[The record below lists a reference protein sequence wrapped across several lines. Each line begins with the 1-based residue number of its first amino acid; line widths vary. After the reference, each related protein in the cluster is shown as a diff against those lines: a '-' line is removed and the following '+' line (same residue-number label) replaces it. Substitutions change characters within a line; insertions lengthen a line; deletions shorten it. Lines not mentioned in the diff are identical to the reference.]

1 MTNVSTRLYLTT
13 YSKLITNTSIRMEN
27 LFVISV
33 VIRYQES
40 KLSQSIKGFYMKESN
55 SIASSA
61 TFIQHQWY
69 ILFNT
74 KGQCMKGSNIP
85 ASIAAIKQLQRDTL
99 LVTRRQCMKEWN
111 IAAMKQLQ
119 REVLLVTR
127 RQCMQE
133 SNTFPTLQL
142 WSNYKGES
150 CYSPEGSAWRNQ
162 TQL

>member
-85 ASIAAIKQLQRDTL
+85 ANIAAIKQLQRKIL
-99 LVTRRQCMKEWN
+99 KSTRRQCMKRSNTVAN
-111 IAAMKQLQ
+111 IAAMKQLK
-119 REVLLVTR
+119 REILSNTG
-127 RQCMQE
+127 RQCMKE
-133 SNTFPTLQL
+133 SNTVETLQL
-142 WSNYKGES
+142 
-150 CYSPEGSAWRNQ
+150 
-162 TQL
+162 

>member
-55 SIASSA
+55 SISSSA

-85 ASIAAIKQLQRDTL
+85 ANIAAIKQLQRKSWKAPEGSAWRDQTP
-99 LVTRRQCMKEWN
+99 
-111 IAAMKQLQ
+111 LQ
-119 REVLLVTR
+119 
-127 RQCMQE
+127 
-133 SNTFPTLQL
+133 TLQL
-142 WSNYKGES
+142 WSNSKGKS
-150 CYSPEGSAWRNQ
+150 WATPEGSAGRNQ
-162 TQL
+162 TPLQTLRLWSNYKGTSC